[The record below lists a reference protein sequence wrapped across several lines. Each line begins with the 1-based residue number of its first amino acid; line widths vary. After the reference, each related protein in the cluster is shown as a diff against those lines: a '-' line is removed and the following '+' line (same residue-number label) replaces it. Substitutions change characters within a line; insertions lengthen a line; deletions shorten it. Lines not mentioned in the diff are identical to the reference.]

1 MYPPSKPD
9 ARALHEDT
17 EHAISTLAHYCMD
30 LWLPL
35 VESAVLAAAP
45 PEPPADP
52 SAVEDVD
59 SQWQYLVDAVLV
71 YALAVIAADAMR
83 TAYSSLT
90 TIPMRTADA
99 VKDLVLVDIGDP
111 PKGLPSRD
119 VLTVKVRS
127 TLRRELN
134 IDTDAVLNAVRTT
147 PALRVFAEQIVT
159 DQRGQVI
166 DIVGRVMSRLS
177 RDATNAAVRKD
188 LDSDAWDG
196 AVSELSRTHATS
208 VLNSA
213 TETAATTAQDR
224 DKNIRIQVTWTAIHD
239 NHTREAHRHAD
250 GQTVPLGSTFTVG
263 GEQLR
268 FPGDPLGSPE
278 QTANCRCALFASVTG
293 RTASAVDELTAEV
306 DEFKNWVDECGGLPK
321 YIKRIAKH
329 VQEKGATESQAIA
342 TAVNAAKKMCSTGD
356 VNLPGKQ
363 NVNAGSRAE
372 ACAAVTEWEK
382 LKACAARKRAKNASA
397 TVKMADTVTEG
408 GTTMAEYRSFTS
420 VLAVI
425 GTPTDD
431 GRMFAEDIALSYRDF
446 PLPLAWQKMSDAGH
460 MSSYT
465 VGVIQ
470 SAEIV
475 GTEVVGTGYML
486 NTPEAQQ
493 ALGEIEHGVTG
504 PSVDLGDASWE
515 LRDASGKALT
525 VEDLHSLPM
534 DAKVTEVVLSAKL
547 LGATLVSIPAF
558 GQTSI
563 TLGAMVDVETNQPA
577 LVAAAAAQ
585 EATRRYSPPVYP
597 AAYFTDPGFEEP
609 THPHITDGGRIQ
621 GHMALWNTCHIG
633 VSKSCETPPMSLTD
647 YAWFHTSP
655 PVKTDDDGVAKVGRL
670 TVATGHADTS
680 LNIGPAVAHY
690 DNTGT
695 CFALVHVGED
705 EHGIWFSGVPAPGVT
720 DEQLTAGLSAPLSGD
735 WRWVA
740 GNYELVAALSV
751 NVPGYGIVASGATD
765 EHGDPKALIAS
776 LGPCHDD
783 APLTRADISALAAQ
797 VVAEMRAAERRN
809 ARASAIM
816 GEYNARRARALF
828 NRIGGQ

>member
-17 EHAISTLAHYCMD
+17 EAAIATLAQYCMD

-45 PEPPADP
+45 PEPDADP
-52 SAVEDVD
+52 TAVEDVD
-59 SQWQYLVDAVLV
+59 AQWQYLVDAVLM
-71 YALAVIAADAMR
+71 YALAIVAMDAMR
-83 TAYSSLT
+83 TAYSSFTTVPMLT
-90 TIPMRTADA
+90 SKA
-99 VKDLVLVDIGDP
+99 VTDLVLVDIGES

-119 VLTVKVRS
+119 VLSVKVRS

-134 IDTDAVLNAVRTT
+134 IDVDEILDDATRT
-147 PALRVFAEQIVT
+147 PALRVFAEDVVR

-177 RDATNAAVRKD
+177 RDATNDAVRKD

-213 TETAATTAQDR
+213 TESAAHTAEDR
-224 DKNIRIQVTWTAIHD
+224 DSDVRIEVTWTSIHD

-250 GQTVPLGSTFTVG
+250 GQKVPLGSTFTVG

-268 FPGDPLGSPE
+268 FPGDPLGSPDN
-278 QTANCRCALFASVTG
+278 TYNCRCALFATVAPG
-293 RTASAVDELTAEV
+293 RTAD
-306 DEFKNWVDECGGLPK
+306 
-321 YIKRIAKH
+321 
-329 VQEKGATESQAIA
+329 
-342 TAVNAAKKMCSTGD
+342 
-356 VNLPGKQ
+356 
-363 NVNAGSRAE
+363 
-372 ACAAVTEWEK
+372 
-382 LKACAARKRAKNASA
+382 ASA

-431 GRMFAEDIALSYRDF
+431 GRMFAEDIALAYRDF

-475 GTEVVGTGYML
+475 GKEVVGTGYML
-486 NTPEAQQ
+486 NTPEAEQ

-515 LRDASGKALT
+515 LRDAAGQTLT

-563 TLGAMVDVETNQPA
+563 TLGDMVDVETNQPA

-621 GHMALWNTCHIG
+621 GHMALWNACHIG
-633 VSKSCETPPMSLTD
+633 VSKKCETPPTSLTD

-720 DEQLTAGLSAPLSGD
+720 DDQLTAGLSAPLSGD

-751 NVPGYGIVASGATD
+751 NVPGYAIVASGATD
-765 EHGDPKALIAS
+765 ENGDPKALIAS
-776 LGPCHDD
+776 LGPCHDN
-783 APLTRADISALAAQ
+783 APLTRSDISALATQ
-797 VVAEMRAAERRN
+797 VVSELRAADRRHT
-809 ARASAIM
+809 RASAIM
-816 GEYNARRARALF
+816 NAYNAARARAAFGRLE
-828 NRIGGQ
+828 G

>member
-17 EHAISTLAHYCMD
+17 EAAIATLAQYCMD

-45 PEPPADP
+45 SEPAADP
-52 SAVEDVD
+52 EAVEDVD
-59 SQWQYLVDAVLV
+59 DQWQYLVDAVLM
-71 YALAVIAADAMR
+71 YALAIVAMDAMR
-83 TAYSSLT
+83 TAYSSFTTVPMLT
-90 TIPMRTADA
+90 SKA
-99 VKDLVLVDIGDP
+99 VTDLVLVDIGES

-119 VLTVKVRS
+119 VLSVKVRS

-134 IDTDAVLNAVRTT
+134 IDVDEVLDDATRT
-147 PALRVFAEQIVT
+147 PALRVFAEDVVR

-177 RDATNAAVRKD
+177 RDATNDAVRKD

-213 TETAATTAQDR
+213 TESAARTAEDR
-224 DKNIRIQVTWTAIHD
+224 DSDVRIEVTWTSIHD

-250 GQTVPLGSTFTVG
+250 GQKVPLGSTFTVG

-268 FPGDPLGSPE
+268 FPGDPLGSPDN
-278 QTANCRCALFASVTG
+278 TINCRCALFATVAPG
-293 RTASAVDELTAEV
+293 RTADAST
-306 DEFKNWVDECGGLPK
+306 
-321 YIKRIAKH
+321 
-329 VQEKGATESQAIA
+329 
-342 TAVNAAKKMCSTGD
+342 NA
-356 VNLPGKQ
+356 
-363 NVNAGSRAE
+363 R
-372 ACAAVTEWEK
+372 
-382 LKACAARKRAKNASA
+382 
-397 TVKMADTVTEG
+397 MADTVTERS
-408 GTTMAEYRSFTS
+408 TTMGSYRSFTS

-431 GRMFAEDIALSYRDF
+431 NRMFAEDIALSFRDF

-460 MSSYT
+460 MSSFT

-470 SAEIV
+470 SAEV
-475 GTEVVGTGYML
+475 QGSQVLGTGYML
-486 NTPEAQQ
+486 DTPEAQQ
-493 ALGEIEHGVTG
+493 AIGEIEHGVTG
-504 PSVDLGDASWE
+504 PSVDLGSVEWE
-515 LRDASGKALT
+515 LRDGDGNPIT
-525 VEDLHSLPM
+525 MDDLWDMPM
-534 DAKVTEVVLSAKL
+534 DAVLTEVVLSGKV

-563 TLGAMVDVETNQPA
+563 TLGDMVDVETDQPA

-585 EATRRYSPPVYP
+585 EASRRYAPPVYP
-597 AAYFTDPGFEEP
+597 AAHFADPGFTEP
-609 THPHITDGGRIQ
+609 THPHITDSGRIQ
-621 GHMALWNTCHIG
+621 GHMALWSTCHIG
-633 VSKSCETPPMSLTD
+633 VSKKCETPPMSLTD

-655 PVKTDDDGVAKVGRL
+655 PVKTDDGTVAKVGRL
-670 TVATGHADTS
+670 TVSTGHADVS

-720 DEQLTAGLSAPLSGD
+720 DDQLTAGLSAPLSGD

-751 NVPGYGIVASGATD
+751 NVPGYAIVASGATD
-765 EHGDPKALIAS
+765 ENGDPKALIAS
-776 LGPCHDD
+776 LGPCPDN
-783 APLTRADISALAAQ
+783 APLTRADIGALATQ
-797 VVAEMRAAERRN
+797 VVSEMRAADRRH

-816 GEYNARRARALF
+816 NSYNARRARALF
-828 NRIGGQ
+828 DRLEG